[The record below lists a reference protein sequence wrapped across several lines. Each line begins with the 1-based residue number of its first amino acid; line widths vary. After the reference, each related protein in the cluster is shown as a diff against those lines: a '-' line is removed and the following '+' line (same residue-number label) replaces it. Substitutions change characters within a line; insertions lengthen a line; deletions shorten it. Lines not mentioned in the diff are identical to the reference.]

1 MKRIAL
7 LILTLI
13 AVCSC
18 DTVGVLFSNM
28 KDSRVAVVGKNVLYR
43 SELDK
48 VIPEGV
54 SPEDSVMMAERYIQ
68 SWALGKLLL
77 EEAETRLSKEQKSVD
92 EQVAEFRQNLL
103 TFRYEKLCVA
113 ERLDTVVTRE
123 EAQEYYDSHKQEF
136 VSPCSVIRGRVV
148 RISKKSPYYPPIR
161 DNYKTTS
168 ETDLAVLKQTVF
180 SSADKFTDFGGEW
193 VPVSAL
199 ARELGQSEAACEADI
214 AKSNAFEKDIDGAH
228 YLVFIQ
234 DRTAPGAVSPLDYNM
249 DKIGDILI
257 SRRKQEILSTL
268 EQELLK
274 DALENGKLK
283 KYDNQYD

>member
-1 MKRIAL
+1 MKRIAPL
-7 LILTLI
+7 LFALL

-18 DTVGVLFSNM
+18 NSVGVLFSDIT
-28 KDSRVAVVGKNVLYR
+28 DSRVAAVGKNVLYR

-54 SPEDSVMMAERYIQ
+54 SPEDSVMMAERYIN

-77 EEAETRLSKEQKSVD
+77 EEAVQRLPKEQKSVD
-92 EQVAEFRQNLL
+92 DQVAEFRQNLL

-123 EAQEYYDSHKQEF
+123 EAQEYYDSHRQEF

-148 RISKKSPYYPPIR
+148 RISKKSPFYPLIR
-161 DNYKTTS
+161 DNYKSTN
-168 ETDLAVLKQTVF
+168 EADVAVLRQTAF
-180 SSADKFTDFGGEW
+180 SSAEKFTDFGGGW

-199 ARELGQSEAACEADI
+199 ARETGQSEAACEADL
-214 AKSNAFEKDIDGAH
+214 AKSSAYEKDIDGAH
-228 YLVFIQ
+228 YLIFIQ
-234 DRTAPGAVSPLDYNM
+234 ERTAPGAVSPLEYNM

-257 SRRKQEILSTL
+257 SRRKQEILSSL

>member
-1 MKRIAL
+1 MKRFAP
-7 LILTLI
+7 LILVLV
-13 AVCSC
+13 AACSC
-18 DTVGVLFSNM
+18 NMADNLFHSMRNN
-28 KDSRVAVVGKNVLYR
+28 RVAVVGKNVLYR
-43 SELDK
+43 SELEK

-54 SPEDSVMMAERYIQ
+54 SPEDSVMMAERYIN

-77 EEAETRLSKEQKSVD
+77 DEADARLSKEQKSVD

-148 RISKKSPYYPPIR
+148 RISKKSPFYPLIR
-161 DNYKTTS
+161 DNYKSTS
-168 ETDLAVLKQTVF
+168 EADVSVLKQTAF
-180 SSADKFTDFGGEW
+180 SSAEEFTDFGGVW

-199 ARELGQSEAACEADI
+199 ARAMGQSEAACEADL
-214 AKSNAFEKDIDGAH
+214 AKATAFEKDIDGRH

-234 DRTAPGAVSPLDYNM
+234 ERTAPGAVSPLEYNL

-257 SRRKQEILSTL
+257 SRRKQEILSSL

-283 KYDNQYD
+283 KYDNQDD